1 MSEPNGRPNIASNQ
15 LSRRQILKSA
25 NTGFGYLALASL
37 LRETAPRMAS
47 ASQDSTGHRPL
58 APKPPQFPVKAKRII
73 FLFMEGAASQMDTW
87 DYKPKLQEDDGK
99 VGPGGGTLTASKFKF
114 AQHGQTGT
122 WISELY
128 PNVAQHVDKLCFL
141 RGLHTD
147 TPAHPQAVIQLH
159 TGAAQAQLT
168 RPSMGAWLMYGLGTE
183 NQDLPGYVTINPP
196 PNFGGAVNYGSAFLP
211 AHYQGTKINDSGYL
225 PNLKAQTATALQRRQ
240 IDLVQSMNRELGA
253 TPSAPD
259 QLDGV
264 IQSYE
269 LAFKMQDKVPELLDI
284 TKEPQS
290 VLDAYGVK
298 PGPAGAFARQCLM
311 ARRLSEAGV
320 RFVEICQPGWDHHT
334 NLHQGLIK
342 NCSATDQPTAAL
354 LADLEQRG
362 MLEDTLVLFGSE
374 FGRLPTAQGPDGR
387 DHNITG

>member
-183 NQDLPGYVTINPP
+183 NQDLPGFIAALARLGYRSSTRSCDGAAGGAGGTALSQSIGMRFPP
-196 PNFGGAVNYGSAFLP
+196 PP
-211 AHYQGTKINDSGYL
+211 
-225 PNLKAQTATALQRRQ
+225 
-240 IDLVQSMNRELGA
+240 
-253 TPSAPD
+253 
-259 QLDGV
+259 
-264 IQSYE
+264 
-269 LAFKMQDKVPELLDI
+269 
-284 TKEPQS
+284 
-290 VLDAYGVK
+290 
-298 PGPAGAFARQCLM
+298 
-311 ARRLSEAGV
+311 
-320 RFVEICQPGWDHHT
+320 
-334 NLHQGLIK
+334 
-342 NCSATDQPTAAL
+342 
-354 LADLEQRG
+354 
-362 MLEDTLVLFGSE
+362 
-374 FGRLPTAQGPDGR
+374 RLPQPAPAEGR
-387 DHNITG
+387 VRARL